1 MSNDRALQTV
11 LELRQRQEDESLRM
25 WTDAKNAVISFEKQI
40 EQLNQFEKI
49 YTDEMQ
55 LKSQQGLA
63 LNMYSTYQQFIEK
76 LDKIRTRQIAGLE
89 QLKAQMERARL
100 NYLEKQ
106 KQRKIIEKLIEK
118 HRLEKIKLEA
128 KAEQKLADELTSS
141 KQARI
146 LIEKMRGS

>member
-1 MSNDRALQTV
+1 MSNDRALHTV

-49 YTDEMQ
+49 YTEEMQ

-118 HRLEKIKLEA
+118 HRLEKIKIEA
-128 KAEQKLADELTSS
+128 KAEQKLTDELSSS

-146 LIEKMRGS
+146 LIEKIRGN